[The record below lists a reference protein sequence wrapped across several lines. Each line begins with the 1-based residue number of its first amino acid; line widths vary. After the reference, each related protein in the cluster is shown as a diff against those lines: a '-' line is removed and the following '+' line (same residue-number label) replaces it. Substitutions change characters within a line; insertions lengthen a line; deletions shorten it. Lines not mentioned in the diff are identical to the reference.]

1 MLILAGMILGC
12 KYFIFNLQ
20 FSFPRWSGH
29 SRFFFFLT
37 MQAMFFSVFLF
48 SLSLFSM
55 DFCQHWV
62 LLPYMLRIR
71 VPTEEWQ
78 LFWLTFVNMGD
89 KFKSLRL
96 YWDACVKD
104 EQYSYIH
111 ITWIKFTGSS
121 GGGERKSRRLQIK
134 KKKKSHQTFVPKRT
148 PTCSKFFN
156 PKALN
161 SKRCQSISSLNPS
174 TPVRSKSPKV
184 TPSGTLLL

>member
-1 MLILAGMILGC
+1 M
-12 KYFIFNLQ
+12 K
-20 FSFPRWSGH
+20 WSQQI
-29 SRFFFFLT
+29 FFFLT

-134 KKKKSHQTFVPKRT
+134 KKKKAIKHLSLKGHPPV
-148 PTCSKFFN
+148 
-156 PKALN
+156 
-161 SKRCQSISSLNPS
+161 QSSS
-174 TPVRSKSPKV
+174 TPRPLTAKDVSQSAPLIRPLLYGQRAPK
-184 TPSGTLLL
+184 